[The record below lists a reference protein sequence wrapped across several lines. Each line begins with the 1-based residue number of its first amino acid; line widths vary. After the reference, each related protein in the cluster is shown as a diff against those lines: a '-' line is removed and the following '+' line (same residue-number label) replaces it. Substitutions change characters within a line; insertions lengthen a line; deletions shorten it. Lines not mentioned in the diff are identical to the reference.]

1 VTQPGRWEWLEARQR
16 FGVRPG
22 LERVRAL
29 LEALGHPEANQ
40 RIVLVA
46 GTNGKGS
53 TTALLH
59 AMLRAAGVRAGRFVS
74 PHLERFEERV
84 VVDGGDA
91 DAERLA
97 RAAVRAR
104 PAIDATGATYFEA
117 LTALA
122 LLAFADAG
130 VDTAVLEVGM
140 GGRWDATNATDPT
153 LSLLVSVA
161 LDHTEVLGDTVE
173 RIARDKAGVAR
184 TARPFLCGASGSGL
198 AAARA
203 EAERVGALVWALD
216 DVPWR
221 AVDHG
226 WEGVEVELVT
236 PGGASW
242 RLGTPLLGRHQARNL
257 ALAAAA
263 AERLGLS
270 EEAARLGAGLVSWP
284 GRLERLDVR
293 GRRWLL
299 DGAHNPAGAEA
310 LASSL
315 ATLAPE
321 GAAALVIGVSADKDA
336 EGMARALVG
345 HARRVIV
352 TRAGSSARARDPEQ
366 LADVWRRAGADVVVV
381 GDPERAL
388 AAAEGASAPN
398 EGASAPGE
406 GASAPNEG
414 ASVPGKGASAPGELV
429 VVAGSLFLVGEVR
442 TLLHGGIPAAAPR
455 WQ

>member
-22 LERVRAL
+22 LERVQAL

-59 AMLRAAGVRAGRFVS
+59 AMLRASGVRAGRFVS
-74 PHLERFEERV
+74 PHLERFEERAL
-84 VVDGGDA
+84 VDGGDA
-91 DAERLA
+91 DGERLA
-97 RAAVRAR
+97 RAAERAR
-104 PAIDATGATYFEA
+104 PAIEATGATYFEA

-122 LLAFADAG
+122 LLAFDDAG

-140 GGRWDATNATDPT
+140 GGRWDATNATDPA

-184 TARPFLCGASGSGL
+184 AGRPFLCGASGSGL
-198 AAARA
+198 ATARA
-203 EAERVGALVWALD
+203 EAERVGAVVWALD
-216 DVPWR
+216 DGPWH
-221 AVDHG
+221 ALDHG
-226 WEGVEVELVT
+226 WGGVEVEVVT
-236 PGGASW
+236 PGGAPW
-242 RLGTPLLGRHQARNL
+242 RLRTPLLGRHQARNL

-270 EEAARLGAGLVSWP
+270 EEAAREGARLVSWP

-310 LASSL
+310 LAHSL

-321 GAAALVIGVSADKDA
+321 GVAALVVGVSADKDA
-336 EGMARALVG
+336 EGIARALVG
-345 HARRVIV
+345 RVRRVIV
-352 TRAGSSARARDPEQ
+352 TRAGSSARARDPED
-366 LADVWRRAGADVVVV
+366 LAGVWRREGADVVVV
-381 GDPERAL
+381 GDPEGAL
-388 AAAEGASAPN
+388 AAAE
-398 EGASAPGE
+398 
-406 GASAPNEG
+406 
-414 ASVPGKGASAPGELV
+414 GASAPGELV

-442 TLLHGGIPAAAPR
+442 TMLHGGTPAGAPR